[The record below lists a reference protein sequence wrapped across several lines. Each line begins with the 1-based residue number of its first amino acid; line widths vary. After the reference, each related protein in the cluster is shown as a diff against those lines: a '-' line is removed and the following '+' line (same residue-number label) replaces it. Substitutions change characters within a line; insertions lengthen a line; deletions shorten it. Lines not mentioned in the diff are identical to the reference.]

1 MEKYLLPTFLL
12 DFEKKT
18 IQRLIQDKEWK
29 QLDDYNKIKSCYEF
43 VQNDILFGYNK
54 KDQTPAS
61 KILKNGYGQCN
72 TKSILF
78 MALLRAVSIPCR
90 IRGFWIDKEV
100 QKGLIPNWI
109 YEISPAL
116 ILHSWVEVFYED
128 EWYALEGLIIDEKY
142 LRQMQLMFPNNI
154 GFCGFGIS
162 TTNLQNPCVE
172 WNQAN
177 TYIQQQA
184 IIEDLGVFAT
194 PDELFYQFE
203 QSISPVKQVAF
214 SIFIRHIM
222 NRKAKKIR
230 NKV

>member
-1 MEKYLLPTFLL
+1 MEKYLSPTSLL

-54 KDQTPAS
+54 KDQIPAS

-128 EWYALEGLIIDEKY
+128 VWYALEGLIIDEKY
-142 LRQMQLMFPNNI
+142 LRQMQLMYPNNI